1 MISPI
6 SLVRQYGLRMD
17 ASEAFIQGYADGM
30 RLDQRGQGKP
40 CGKGFISSR
49 KKCSAKGAQQL
60 AQDLKAGD
68 EGAKKRVAI
77 GKRNAQNQQAL
88 RKAVAAAKG
97 QKPYVKPTP
106 ELGQGGAIQKKGG
119 ELARVA
125 KETPKAKSSSK
136 QQQIDEKY
144 ASDNP
149 TDADADN
156 WLKEAVLEYSRPDK
170 KKAESSALEEM
181 KKTYGVHESFFTEG
195 SPEHKLAK
203 SIKDKGSLGDAVLA
217 NEKKTTAYRE
227 GMSGTQD
234 YTWKSF
240 SGWDGSQEDR
250 LKGAER
256 RVKSGKT
263 EASRAKA
270 QKEYDKLKAQKE
282 EDQKSSQEAADRQNA
297 KRSKPPEQRK
307 AEIAAAF
314 DKKSDEIFSKR
325 EALHERVKK
334 GNKTAIE
341 DVSRKV
347 VFGLD
352 TFDPLEV
359 GTPKQYRDN
368 AQQFNREAIRSHLQE
383 VHRKGGGDA
392 KALGLGK
399 GKPEL
404 KDLRAAYRKAAMAA
418 HPDRG
423 GTREKFEQVRNAY
436 ERMMQQHYPGERSDG
451 LDIFE
456 VCGEHLVPRKQYY
469 WC

>member
-1 MISPI
+1 MISTI
-6 SLVRQYGLRMD
+6 SLVRQYVLRID
-17 ASEAFIQGYADGM
+17 ASDAFVRGYVDGM
-30 RLDQRGQGKP
+30 RLDQRGQGVA
-40 CGKGFISSR
+40 CGAGWIPR
-49 KKCSAKGAQQL
+49 TKKCSPDKAKLTSKEAK
-60 AQDLKAGD
+60 AKTVEKSRERAKLKGQV
-68 EGAKKRVAI
+68 K
-77 GKRNAQNQQAL
+77 
-88 RKAVAAAKG
+88 AAKG
-97 QKPYVKPTP
+97 QKPYVKPNP
-106 ELGQGGAIQKKGG
+106 EQEQGGAIQKKGG

-125 KETPKAKSSSK
+125 KEAPKEKTSSK

-156 WLKEAVLEYSRPDK
+156 WLKEAVDEYSRPDK

-181 KKTYGVHESFFTEG
+181 KKTYGVHESFFAEG
-195 SPEHKLAK
+195 SPEYDLAK
-203 SIKDKGSLGDAVLA
+203 RVKDKDSFADAVLA
-217 NEKKTTAYRE
+217 SDKRTTDYRE
-227 GMSGTQD
+227 SETGTQD
-234 YTWKSF
+234 YDWKSF
-240 SGWDGSQEDR
+240 SMWDGSQENK

-256 RVKSGKT
+256 RIKSGKT

-270 QKEYDKLKAQKE
+270 QKEYDKLKTQKE
-282 EDQKSSQEAADRQNA
+282 EDQKSSQAAADRQNA
-297 KRSKPPEQRK
+297 KRSKTPEQRK
-307 AEIAAAF
+307 AEIAAAV
-314 DKKSDEIFSKR
+314 DKKSGEIYAER

-334 GNKTAIE
+334 GNKKAIE
-341 DVSRKV
+341 EASREV

-352 TFDPLEV
+352 TFDPLSV
-359 GTPKQYRDN
+359 GGSKDYMDR
-368 AQQFNREAIRSHLQE
+368 AKKLYKGAIRAHLQE

-404 KDLRAAYRKAAMAA
+404 KDLRSAYRKAAMAA

-423 GTREKFEQVRNAY
+423 GTREKFEQVRSAY

-456 VCGEHLVPRKQYY
+456 VCGDRIVPRSQYF